1 MKHPIH
7 AVFVL
12 VLSSLLAT
20 LSIVGVILC
29 ERCFAEIPSKADQ
42 ESKKSGG
49 LPPLVVD
56 TSAPLL
62 LDEGKSLNARSDRNS
77 DKPFADN
84 SACYV
89 CHENYRE
96 EELVAWHAEE
106 GTGCVDCHGDSF
118 AHRNDENNIT
128 PPDVMFP
135 AKKIDRSCR
144 ECHSS
149 HDVSPRD
156 VLARFLER
164 CPEKTNP
171 RNIICTDCHGEHRLK
186 SRTVRWDKGSG
197 ELIESD

>member
-1 MKHPIH
+1 MKHAID
-7 AVFVL
+7 AVL
-12 VLSSLLAT
+12 VLGLSILLAT
-20 LSIVGVILC
+20 LSIVGVSRC
-29 ERCFAEIPSKADQ
+29 ARCFADTPSKTDK
-42 ESKKSGG
+42 ETKNSGS

-56 TSAPLL
+56 QAAPLL
-62 LDEGKSLNARSDRNS
+62 LDEGNKSNAGLRRDS

-96 EELVAWHAEE
+96 EELVAWHANE
-106 GTGCVDCHGDSF
+106 GIGCVDCHGDSF

-149 HDVSPRD
+149 HDVSARD
-156 VLARFLER
+156 VLARFLDR

-171 RNIICTDCHGEHRLK
+171 RSIMCTDCHGQHRLK
-186 SRTVRWDKGSG
+186 SRTVRWDKRTGD
-197 ELIESD
+197 LIESD